1 MDEIKSLVFD
11 AKIDAD
17 KLQGAIDNALS
28 KVTENNRAIKIIFVV
43 ISENKVII
51 LYETMGVRMNWG

>member
-17 KLQGAIDNALS
+17 KLQGAIDNS
-28 KVTENNRAIKIIFVV
+28 FIK
-43 ISENKVII
+43 SHRKQ
-51 LYETMGVRMNWG
+51 